1 MHLDENEGRGT
12 KLIHQILNFRQA
24 IGNYN
29 LGDLGSSRGK
39 FTWMTNCHGG
49 NKEHLDRVLTTF
61 NWKSKYHFS
70 MVHHLLPSKFDHI
83 SLLLEVRHQPMST
96 WKNRPLFHFKEMWT
110 STRDV
115 KMSSAKLG
123 VP

>member
-29 LGDLGSSRGK
+29 LGDLGFSRGK

-70 MVHHLLPSKFDHI
+70 VVHHLLPNKFDHI
-83 SLLLEVRHQPMST
+83 S
-96 WKNRPLFHFKEMWT
+96 RPLFRFKEMWT

-115 KMSSAKLG
+115 RMSSAKLG
-123 VP
+123 VPQ